1 MRSILNLIK
10 RIDDMMDGYCVK
22 CRAKRTMK
30 NSKSVI
36 MKNGRPA
43 QKGICDTCN
52 TTMFKIGKY

>member
-1 MRSILNLIK
+1 
-10 RIDDMMDGYCVK
+10 MMIGYCVK
-22 CRAKRTMK
+22 CREKRTMK

-52 TTMFKIGKY
+52 TIMFKIGKY

>member
-1 MRSILNLIK
+1 MIER
-10 RIDDMMDGYCVK
+10 YFAK
-22 CRAKRTMK
+22 CRVKRTMK

-36 MKNGRPA
+36 VKNGRPA

>member
-1 MRSILNLIK
+1 
-10 RIDDMMDGYCVK
+10 MMIGYCVK
-22 CRAKRTMK
+22 CREKRTMK